1 MKIYHLNIKDT
12 EDQEFDMHLHF
23 GHDTKTATDLW
34 EDYTNAYSDVIDNL
48 NNWNI
53 KDVISRLENMGW
65 VPVMIEKVDV
75 EY

>member
-1 MKIYHLNIKDT
+1 
-12 EDQEFDMHLHF
+12 MHLHF

>member
-48 NNWNI
+48 NNI
-53 KDVISRLENMGW
+53 LD
-65 VPVMIEKVDV
+65 VPVIKIID
-75 EY
+75 YI